1 MSPIMPGLFRILKP
15 VPLLFNFC
23 FWGFFS
29 DGKNP
34 VYLIVFKKK
43 KKTYKSVLS
52 PCVRYL
58 GSPLCIHSPQPIE
71 CLNSFREVILQTS
84 FSVEQSSQP
93 WRLNDDENGEQ
104 RKLRAPWKVLDAERN
119 PRGVMAC

>member
-43 KKTYKSVLS
+43 KKPTKVSSVL
-52 PCVRYL
+52 VL
-58 GSPLCIHSPQPIE
+58 GIWGPLSVSTP
-71 CLNSFREVILQTS
+71 LNPL
-84 FSVEQSSQP
+84 SV
-93 WRLNDDENGEQ
+93 
-104 RKLRAPWKVLDAERN
+104 
-119 PRGVMAC
+119 